1 MLGRWH
7 GPFTGWVLAETDD
20 LKKVY
25 EWTTQWSD
33 LLEFTVVPVLEDA
46 ELGEVLSNSP
56 RKVHLRPGTEGALS
70 AQQARELLAP
80 VYGWFTEG
88 FDTRDLKEAKALL
101 EELS

>member
-7 GPFTGWVLAETDD
+7 GPFTGWVFLPRRVS

-46 ELGEVLSNSP
+46 ELGEVLS
-56 RKVHLRPGTEGALS
+56 K
-70 AQQARELLAP
+70 LA
-80 VYGWFTEG
+80 
-88 FDTRDLKEAKALL
+88 
-101 EELS
+101 